1 METLHSIL
9 ARVTYHAVF
18 DDGFAGVQVAAELP
32 HLDPTEL
39 TEPQRRRIA
48 AFGRRYGRRLS
59 LDGPDGAASLF
70 ATSRHLRAGML
81 AHYRDLFDAA

>member
-1 METLHSIL
+1 MPCSTSRSWRPCGSHGITASPGCRSPRNCRI
-9 ARVTYHAVF
+9 
-18 DDGFAGVQVAAELP
+18 
-32 HLDPTEL
+32 LDPTEL